1 MCSAESVRNTRW
13 VLGLAGLMLVLLTS
27 DGRAQDVASIRRHIA
42 ELEQRKV
49 ELIAATDSL
58 QALER
63 ARRLRSLDSLQVG
76 ALRILAA
83 HPMVGVARRQA
94 TTAWASLSANLGDSV
109 AVLVHQRRFVLIPED
124 PQDSTQVEAQG
135 FATLGT
141 VLVIPRNSPE
151 DLTAMN
157 IIVTVYG
164 DLWRSLDPGLR
175 EWLSAPLTP
184 KLDTIAVT
192 SGSYLE
198 LVTSGSPV
206 SRGCYQG
213 RLEDCAGALGLTEP
227 DNPALAWYSAEGRRE
242 LVARL
247 SQVLRAGADREVFA
261 RCVIQHVDADCMALL
276 QQNESLVPPPLSGGA
291 RASYLLTALKLGG
304 SGALSRLL
312 GSSDE
317 PTMAR
322 RLELAAGTSLDAMTT
337 RWRGAV
343 LATRPHPT
351 QLAAS
356 TAWAGMVWI
365 AGLLLLSF
373 RSSRWR

>member
-1 MCSAESVRNTRW
+1 VTINGTGSWTLADRMEIDPAATLTLTAGTLSLSSYTFRGGNVDKGTGTLTTSTGKV
-13 VLGLAGLMLVLLTS
+13 VLDGSTS
-27 DGRAQDVASIRRHIA
+27 FSTATDQDMRQKRCTAISI
-42 ELEQRKV
+42 
-49 ELIAATDSL
+49 IAAL
-58 QALER
+58 
-63 ARRLRSLDSLQVG
+63 
-76 ALRILAA
+76 
-83 HPMVGVARRQA
+83 
-94 TTAWASLSANLGDSV
+94 
-109 AVLVHQRRFVLIPED
+109 
-124 PQDSTQVEAQG
+124 
-135 FATLGT
+135 
-141 VLVIPRNSPE
+141 
-151 DLTAMN
+151 
-157 IIVTVYG
+157 YG
-164 DLWRSLDPGLR
+164 DLWRSLDPVLL

-192 SGSYLE
+192 SASYLE

-213 RLEDCAGALGLTEP
+213 SLEDCAGALGLTKPEI
-227 DNPALAWYSAEGRRE
+227 PALAWYSAEGRRE

-247 SQVLRAGADREVFA
+247 SEVLRTGADREVFA
-261 RCVIQHVDADCMALL
+261 RCVIQHVDADCLALL
-276 QQNESLVPPPLSGGA
+276 QQNEKLVPPPLPGGS

-317 PTMAR
+317 PSMPR
-322 RLELAAGTSLDAMTT
+322 RLELVAGTSLDAVTA

-351 QLAAS
+351 QLTAS
-356 TAWAGMVWI
+356 TAWAGMAWI